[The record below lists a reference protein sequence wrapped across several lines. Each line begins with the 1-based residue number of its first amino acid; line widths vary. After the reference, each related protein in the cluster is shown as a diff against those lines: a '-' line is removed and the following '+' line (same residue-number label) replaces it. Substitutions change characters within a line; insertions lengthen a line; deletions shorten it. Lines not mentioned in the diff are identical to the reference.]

1 MRGGQ
6 NERTYGPATS
16 FGKIVSEDQ
25 DDSWDRSVQGM
36 VEPRGV
42 VSKSGIAKG
51 WKPAASPTVGEW
63 NNTGLEPHQSCRTW
77 GPSLPSGRRQVRTR
91 VVGAS
96 TCLPSPT
103 VVVLAA
109 AELNPLDHVAR
120 SVGAMPKTQE
130 AVVRRRWRPG
140 LY

>member
-51 WKPAASPTVGEW
+51 WKPALGSRCSV
-63 NNTGLEPHQSCRTW
+63 
-77 GPSLPSGRRQVRTR
+77 RRRN
-91 VVGAS
+91 
-96 TCLPSPT
+96 
-103 VVVLAA
+103 
-109 AELNPLDHVAR
+109 AEDA
-120 SVGAMPKTQE
+120 E